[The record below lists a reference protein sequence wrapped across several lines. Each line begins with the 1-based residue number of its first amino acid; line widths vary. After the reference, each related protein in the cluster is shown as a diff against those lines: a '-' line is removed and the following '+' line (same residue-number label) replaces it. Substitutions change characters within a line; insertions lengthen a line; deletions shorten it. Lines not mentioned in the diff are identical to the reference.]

1 MRTEAYI
8 DNQKTPKHMKKSMKY
23 EEAVREI
30 ERIVAQMENDELDLD
45 SLAGQLTR
53 AQELLKLCRD
63 KLTKTESDINAVL
76 NPQDNPAKQ

>member
-1 MRTEAYI
+1 
-8 DNQKTPKHMKKSMKY
+8 MKY
-23 EEAVREI
+23 EEAVCEI
-30 ERIVAQMENDELDLD
+30 EHIVTQMENDELDLD

-76 NPQDNPAKQ
+76 NPQANTAKQ

>member
-1 MRTEAYI
+1 MYMEEEI
-8 DNQKTPKHMKKSMKY
+8 KY

-30 ERIVAQMENDELDLD
+30 ERIVRQMENDELDLD
-45 SLAGQLTR
+45 SLAGQLKR

-76 NPQDNPAKQ
+76 NPTDKPAGQ

>member
-1 MRTEAYI
+1 MYME
-8 DNQKTPKHMKKSMKY
+8 KKIKY

-30 ERIVAQMENDELDLD
+30 ERIVRQMENDELDLD
-45 SLAGQLTR
+45 SLAGQLKR

-76 NPQDNPAKQ
+76 NPEDNSNKQ

>member
-1 MRTEAYI
+1 MYMEEKI
-8 DNQKTPKHMKKSMKY
+8 KY

-30 ERIVAQMENDELDLD
+30 ERIVRQMENDELDLD
-45 SLAGQLTR
+45 SLAGQLKR

-76 NPQDNPAKQ
+76 NPTDKPAGQ

>member
-1 MRTEAYI
+1 M
-8 DNQKTPKHMKKSMKY
+8 HMEEKIKY

-30 ERIVAQMENDELDLD
+30 ERIVRQMENDELDLD
-45 SLAGQLTR
+45 SLAGQLKR

-76 NPQDNPAKQ
+76 NPTDKPAGQ

>member
-1 MRTEAYI
+1 MEEEI
-8 DNQKTPKHMKKSMKY
+8 KY

-30 ERIVAQMENDELDLD
+30 ERIVRQMENDELDLD
-45 SLAGQLTR
+45 SLAGQLKR

-76 NPQDNPAKQ
+76 NPTDKPAGQ